1 VPLLQAFKAPRK
13 LEKVERQFRAISI
26 QIILF
31 ATGGAVGH
39 LFWSWP
45 GKPYHGP
52 SATKADVGNQ
62 RKPHLEKNV
71 RNPAVLKNYD

>member
-1 VPLLQAFKAPRK
+1 VPLLQAFKTPRK

-39 LFWSWP
+39 ISELAGQTVSWP
-45 GKPYHGP
+45 LCNK
-52 SATKADVGNQ
+52 SRCWQSTETSSRKKTFAT
-62 RKPHLEKNV
+62 L
-71 RNPAVLKNYD
+71 LF

>member
-1 VPLLQAFKAPRK
+1 MLQAFKAPRK
-13 LEKVERQFRAISI
+13 LEKVERRFRAISI

-52 SATKADVGNQ
+52 SAKSRCWQSTETSS
-62 RKPHLEKNV
+62 RKKRSQPCCSEKL
-71 RNPAVLKNYD
+71 R